1 MRGAKFYM
9 KFKRNENET
18 DLELIY
24 RVCSNKD
31 VIGTWEDVA
40 VILNQ
45 LLYKDY
51 TSSAYRKKFQS
62 FKSMLEANSKLFT
75 NVDNQLE
82 ELEIQRKLLQKERV
96 KLRTEKLEY
105 NNVAVIDAK
114 LGSDI
119 KVTQS
124 YL

>member
-1 MRGAKFYM
+1 M

-45 LLYKDY
+45 LLYKD
-51 TSSAYRKKFQS
+51 
-62 FKSMLEANSKLFT
+62 
-75 NVDNQLE
+75 
-82 ELEIQRKLLQKERV
+82 
-96 KLRTEKLEY
+96 
-105 NNVAVIDAK
+105 
-114 LGSDI
+114 
-119 KVTQS
+119 
-124 YL
+124 